1 MSWVCLPNFS
11 SLACLEVADSFGWW
25 VGWGGFQVAT
35 MSNLNKVVLSSF
47 ELGRVEL
54 RWVSIFSWVSW
65 SFKRD
70 LTEGFWQEGGW
81 VGSWNFDILQK
92 HTILQQYQKTKK
104 KIGNFLKK
112 KDSKTLIS
120 MFDFVI
126 WIDQTASQ
134 SLIFTSPS
142 KIQILKQAYVIFE
155 HSLSFLK

>member
-1 MSWVCLPNFS
+1 MPAKASKETCQKDFGRQ
-11 SLACLEVADSFGWW
+11 EV
-25 VGWGGFQVAT
+25 
-35 MSNLNKVVLSSF
+35 
-47 ELGRVEL
+47 ELGLET
-54 RWVSIFSWVSW
+54 
-65 SFKRD
+65 
-70 LTEGFWQEGGW
+70 LTFYRSTQ
-81 VGSWNFDILQK
+81 SSNNIK
-92 HTILQQYQKTKK
+92 KPKK

-142 KIQILKQAYVIFE
+142 KIQTLKQAYVIFE